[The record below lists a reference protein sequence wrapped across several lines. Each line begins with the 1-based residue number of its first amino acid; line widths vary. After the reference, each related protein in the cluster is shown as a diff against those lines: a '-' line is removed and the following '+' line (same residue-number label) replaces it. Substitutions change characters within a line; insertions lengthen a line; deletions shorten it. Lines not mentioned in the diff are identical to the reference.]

1 MGQRGSL
8 RTNFKNTL
16 NRENGNQN
24 TTYQN
29 VWDPVKVVL
38 RGKPIAINA
47 YTRKEGKSSIN
58 NLSSHIKKIEEKQKN
73 KPKAGRR
80 K

>member
-8 RTNFKNTL
+8 KRNFKKSTEL
-16 NRENGNQN
+16 NENENEN

-29 VWDPVKVVL
+29 VWDTVKAVL

-47 YTRKEGKSSIN
+47 
-58 NLSSHIKKIEEKQKN
+58 
-73 KPKAGRR
+73 
-80 K
+80 